1 MKSRIASA
9 LLAAC
14 ITLVVGVRPCTAWMT
29 QPEPEA
35 AHECCDEQGDHSHG
49 QQSDC
54 ELVCALASAE
64 FLPADSPNVD
74 KQQLV
79 ALVAPTVVEWTV
91 PADSAP
97 LTHVTFRPPDH
108 APPLYILHA
117 AFLL

>member
-1 MKSRIASA
+1 MKSRIGSA

-14 ITLVVGVRPCTAWMT
+14 ITFAVGVRPCTAWMA

-35 AHECCDEQGDHSHG
+35 AHECCDEPGDHSHG
-49 QQSDC
+49 QQPEC

-64 FLPADSPNVD
+64 FLPADSPKID
-74 KQQLV
+74 KQQSV
-79 ALVAPTVVEWTV
+79 ALAAPMVIQLAVVAN
-91 PADSAP
+91 SAL

-108 APPLYILHA
+108 APPLYILNS